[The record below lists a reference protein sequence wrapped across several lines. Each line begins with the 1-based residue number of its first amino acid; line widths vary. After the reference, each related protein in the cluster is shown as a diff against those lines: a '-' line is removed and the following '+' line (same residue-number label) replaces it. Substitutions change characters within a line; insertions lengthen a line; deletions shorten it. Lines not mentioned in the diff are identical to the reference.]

1 MSFVFFFLMIRR
13 PSRTTRPYTL
23 FPYSSLVRSTAR
35 KGDERLA
42 VIARLAIG
50 EAEHA
55 LFAQRVAAIA
65 GQDVEQVVRVAQ
77 AVRKPFNLVFDFL
90 PAHLYDFAPHARPLP
105 AHAATEVYNAVS
117 NRLLVARLELSRS
130 EDHIRA

>member
-35 KGDERLA
+35 IGDERIA

-77 AVRKPFNLVFDFL
+77 AVRIPLHLV
-90 PAHLYDFAPHARPLP
+90 
-105 AHAATEVYNAVS
+105 V
-117 NRLLVARLELSRS
+117 ELRS
-130 EDHIRA
+130 EERRVGKGRVRKGRSR

>member
-1 MSFVFFFLMIRR
+1 MIRR
-13 PSRTTRPYTL
+13 PTRSTRTDTL
-23 FPYSSLVRSTAR
+23 FPYTTLCRSAVALALADRAEHRRVALDAALHLITAR
-35 KGDERLA
+35 IGDERIA

-77 AVRKPFNLVFDFL
+77 AVRMPLHLVVELL
-90 PAHLYDFAPHARPLP
+90 PAHL
-105 AHAATEVYNAVS
+105 
-117 NRLLVARLELSRS
+117 VA
-130 EDHIRA
+130 

>member
-35 KGDERLA
+35 IGDERIA

-77 AVRKPFNLVFDFL
+77 AVRIQLHLVVELL
-90 PAHLYDFAPHARPLP
+90 PAHLVAFGDEARGRQDRKR
-105 AHAATEVYNAVS
+105 VVS
-117 NRLLVARLELSRS
+117 GKSVS
-130 EDHIRA
+130 IRVDRGGCRVIKKKKK